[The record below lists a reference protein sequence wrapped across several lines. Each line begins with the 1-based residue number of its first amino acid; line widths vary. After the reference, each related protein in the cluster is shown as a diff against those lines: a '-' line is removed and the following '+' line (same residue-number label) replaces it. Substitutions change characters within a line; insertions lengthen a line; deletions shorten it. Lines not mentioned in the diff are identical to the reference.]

1 MTNVKVSEMIKLA
14 KSQIGYKD
22 GDAQVLKYIRNWEPS
37 WGLETPW
44 CACFLTWLADQSG
57 LAAIRGASVPT
68 MVKAAKAK
76 GLWLAPGQQNDGD
89 FVVYTYSANGN
100 PDHIGLDIGGGY
112 SIDGNFN
119 DCVCYHQKDH
129 VLGYIK
135 NTYAK
140 EQVMKKIQVV
150 YDGSDGLDI
159 REGAC
164 YGSSVRRVAKKGE
177 ILSVVADL
185 GDMYMLEDFLY
196 VTNEKAYVLDYV
208 EPAKAKKQKIKL
220 PTTVDAWRV
229 YPLNKAPVVGNECGK
244 LLPSNFKVEA
254 RYLEYDVIKWAQP
267 DVAVIQTRD
276 FGIVQIYV
284 GKDTSAKIE

>member
-1 MTNVKVSEMIKLA
+1 MTNVKVSDMIRLA

-37 WGLETPW
+37 WGPETPW
-44 CACFLTWLADQSG
+44 CACFLTWLADQLG
-57 LAAIRGASVPT
+57 LDTICGASVPT

-76 GLWLAPGQQNDGD
+76 GLWLAPGQQSDGD
-89 FVVYTYSANGN
+89 FVVYTYSADGN

-119 DCVCYHQKDH
+119 NCVCYHKKTN

-140 EQVMKKIQVV
+140 EKVMKKIQVV
-150 YDGSDGLDI
+150 YGGSDGLDI

-177 ILSVVADL
+177 ILNVVADL

-196 VTNEKAYVLDYV
+196 VTNEKEYVVDYV
-208 EPAKAKKQKIKL
+208 EPAKAKKQKIQI
-220 PTTVDAWRV
+220 PTTAKSWRV
-229 YPLNKAPVVGNECGK
+229 YPLDKAPVVGNECGM
-244 LLPSNFKVEA
+244 LLPSNFKDEA
-254 RYLEYDVIKWAQP
+254 KYLEYDVIKWAQK
-267 DVAVIQTRD
+267 DVAVIKTRD
-276 FGIVQIYV
+276 FGTVQIYV
-284 GKDTSAKIE
+284 GEGTGAVIK